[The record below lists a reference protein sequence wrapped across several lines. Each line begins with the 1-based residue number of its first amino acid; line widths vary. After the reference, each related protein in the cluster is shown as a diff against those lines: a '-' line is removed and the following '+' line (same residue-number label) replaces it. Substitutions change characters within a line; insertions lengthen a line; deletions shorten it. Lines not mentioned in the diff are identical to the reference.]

1 VLILSRRH
9 NKNQDPI
16 NDKNSPDL
24 TDDEKNR
31 KTNYTPNLEKTRRE
45 ANK

>member
-1 VLILSRRH
+1 MSRRRE
-9 NKNQDPI
+9 KNQDTV
-16 NDKNSPDL
+16 NDNNSPNL

-31 KTNYTPNLEKTRRE
+31 KTNYTPNLEKTRRK

>member
-1 VLILSRRH
+1 MDKRH
-9 NKNQDPI
+9 NKNRGPQ

-31 KTNYTPNLEKTRRE
+31 KVNYTPNLEKTQRE

>member
-1 VLILSRRH
+1 VLILSNRS

-16 NDKNSPDL
+16 IDKDSPDL
-24 TDDEKNR
+24 NDDEKNR
-31 KTNYTPNLEKTRRE
+31 KTTYTPNIEKTRRK

>member
-1 VLILSRRH
+1 MSKRD
-9 NKNQDPI
+9 NKNQDPS
-16 NDKNSPDL
+16 NDRNSPDL

-31 KTNYTPNLEKTRRE
+31 NTNYTPNIEKTRRK